1 MNENFSDVLD
11 QKYRLDEL
19 FALPQNG
26 DIKALYNY
34 LDNIAKEGGA
44 AMPPMDFWISEM
56 EKDLPFNESDA
67 NVRDVRKDVEEFY
80 KANGVKAPLG
90 RKTMEALNFVGRY
103 ENPDIPHTKEFV
115 ENFESQKFA
124 SSTPHS
130 MTNGAYMVSAIAA
143 VYRSGNSELGDCLVK
158 AANALAEQSQPGHFP
173 VREFGQYSE
182 LIVSDNL
189 NIADKE
195 KLVNSISQPEA
206 SEIYTSMFKQERQNG
221 LDALENSM
229 SDMMDKLDEK
239 RIEEQKA
246 GFAYSE
252 DFSFTKEDYER
263 LAGEDME
270 AFTEYVNKV
279 KETLPKSMPE
289 EEKETEAYKLISER
303 QDERLSAEIEG
314 VDKDNEF
321 LKKFE
326 ACIKD
331 IRELPADRK
340 ECDSLIKYDSD
351 FMHQLKTS
359 EKLGLKFKWMAG
371 NVKEEAVRMKDVS
384 PLMNK
389 IQKIH
394 CASLTAKMDET
405 VQTIARCNEKIT
417 DLQLSA
423 KEKEIGHLGTFAID
437 MKIKGLELIQ
447 KAHARKYSS
456 MVEKKNLL
464 NRKIEKSD
472 RAINDYR
479 IQTEVS
485 DLKYLKQTEFNKFTE
500 SEKKLL
506 HDFSMAAHK
515 SFTVE
520 EANMMLG
527 AYIASD
533 GRFNPNMLAKYEGKD
548 LSEAI
553 LSANRV
559 ALEDQTAVT
568 HEELMQ
574 TNRMD
579 FTLTDHAAEILGSEK
594 LAMGITAA
602 QKRFIVEEYD
612 TGAKVEDLQAIA
624 GQFYSKSGFSVEDA
638 RVHMITCRFE
648 DKSADEAYKQA
659 MNGTLSVPD
668 KDPLSLMANAAKTM
682 NKTLMTSFQDYDT
695 NTMYQLKAAKN
706 GRQFTLKK
714 KNLETGE
721 IELFRGTQT
730 IRDELARNT
739 DYGIAITNSTRECV
753 ANAFYEQR
761 TQPVETVEKAKA
773 ACNKIAET
781 AKEGYSSAYDK
792 AAEVAGKPKQIVEDA
807 VKRVK
812 KKIRDTA
819 ESIEI

>member
-11 QKYRLDEL
+11 QKYRLNEL

-56 EKDLPFNESDA
+56 EKDLPFNELNAD
-67 NVRDVRKDVEEFY
+67 VRDVRKDVEAFY
-80 KANGVKAPLG
+80 KANGVKAPLS

-130 MTNGAYMVSAIAA
+130 MTNGAYMISAIAA
-143 VYRSGNSELGDCLVK
+143 VYESGNSELGDCLVK

-173 VREFGQYSE
+173 AREFGRYSE
-182 LIVSDNL
+182 LIISDNL

-195 KLVNSISQPEA
+195 TLVNSISQPEA
-206 SEIYTSMFKQERQNG
+206 SEIYASMFKQERQNG
-221 LDALENSM
+221 LNALENSM
-229 SDMMDKLDEK
+229 SDMMDRLDEK

-252 DFSFTKEDYER
+252 DFNFTKEDYER
-263 LAGEDME
+263 LVGEDME

-289 EEKETEAYKLISER
+289 EEKETEAYKLISKR

-326 ACIKD
+326 SCIKD
-331 IRELPADRK
+331 IRELPTDHGERK
-340 ECDSLIKYDSD
+340 SLIKYDSD
-351 FMHQLKTS
+351 FMQQLKTS
-359 EKLGLKFKWMAG
+359 EKLELKFKWMAG
-371 NVKEEAVRMKDVS
+371 NVKEEAVRMKNVS

-394 CASLTAKMDET
+394 CAALTAKMDEM

-423 KEKEIGHLGTFAID
+423 KERGHLGTFAID
-437 MKIKGLELIQ
+437 MKVKGLGLIQ
-447 KAHARKYSS
+447 KAYACRYSV
-456 MVEKKNLL
+456 MTEKKNFLT
-464 NRKIEKSD
+464 RKIERSD
-472 RAINDYR
+472 RAMNDYR
-479 IQTEVS
+479 SQTEVS
-485 DLKYLKQTEFNKFTE
+485 DLKYLKQAEFNKFTE

-506 HDFSMAAHK
+506 YDFSMAAHK

-559 ALEDQTAVT
+559 ALEDQTAAT

-574 TNRMD
+574 ANRMD

-602 QKRFIVEEYD
+602 QKRFIVEEYT

-638 RVHMITCRFE
+638 EVHMITCRLE
-648 DKSADEAYKQA
+648 DKSADEAYAKV
-659 MNGTLSVPD
+659 MNGALDIPD

-682 NKTLMTSFQDYDT
+682 NKTLMTTFNDYDT

-721 IELFRGTQT
+721 IELFRGTQA

-773 ACNKIAET
+773 VYNKAAET

-792 AAEVAGKPKQIVEDA
+792 AVEITGKPKQLMEDT

-812 KKIRDTA
+812 KKIRDAA